1 MYIRCGEY
9 SLLKFGVRTISFMPY
24 PYEILCV
31 LSGKHALPATRFLD
45 FLPPMTSRFGAKLL
59 STYVLLNDCIPRGPI
74 CNSLTKKISGRV
86 AVGAAF
92 MIANEQIANA
102 HRQFG
107 PRAKKSAVG
116 Q

>member
-1 MYIRCGEY
+1 
-9 SLLKFGVRTISFMPY
+9 LLKFGVRTISFMPY

-74 CNSLTKKISGRV
+74 CNSLKKNFECKLAEIDVR
-86 AVGAAF
+86 
-92 MIANEQIANA
+92 
-102 HRQFG
+102 
-107 PRAKKSAVG
+107 
-116 Q
+116 